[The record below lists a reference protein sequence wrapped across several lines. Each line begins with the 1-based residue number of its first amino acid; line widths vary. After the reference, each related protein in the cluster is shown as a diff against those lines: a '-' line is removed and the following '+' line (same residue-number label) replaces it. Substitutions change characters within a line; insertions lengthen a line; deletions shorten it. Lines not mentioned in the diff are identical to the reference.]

1 MRTVLF
7 VFQINALRLP
17 AQALPIHF
25 LQKRDALPASI
36 LRVLRDFAKQG
47 LPVMECFQT
56 RLPAQALRYLF
67 LRQVNSTSRG

>member
-1 MRTVLF
+1 MMRNEEEDGICVPSSLF
-7 VFQINALRLP
+7 FQIMALL
-17 AQALPIHF
+17 
-25 LQKRDALPASI
+25 AS
-36 LRVLRDFAKQG
+36 VLRDFAKQG